1 MTPGTRV
8 AAMLVGLVGILFALA
23 GAVREVVL
31 ASDET
36 LSWRTSAALR
46 RLIEEPYWATWVAA
60 AAAAA
65 LAVGLIVVAL
75 RQLRATDGGP
85 LLIQFQDETG
95 WARLDVRAMERG
107 MSRRL
112 QAALPGVRVRELQL
126 RKTGDVWQVTVS
138 AAVPARDLQGLRQRA
153 HQLLSDD
160 LQRTG
165 GMRLQRLD
173 LVVDGLESLR

>member
-1 MTPGTRV
+1 MTPGARI
-8 AAMLVGLVGILFALA
+8 AAMLVGVVGIVFALA

-31 ASDET
+31 ASDEA
-36 LSWRTSAALR
+36 LRWQTSAALR
-46 RLIEEPYWATWVAA
+46 RLTDEPDWATWVAA

-65 LAVGLIVVAL
+65 LAVALIILAL
-75 RQLRATDGGP
+75 RQFRATDGGP
-85 LLIQFQDETG
+85 LLIQFQDEAG

-112 QAALPGVRVRELQL
+112 QVALPGVRVRDLQL
-126 RKTGDVWQVTVS
+126 RKTADVWQVTVS
-138 AAVPARDLQGLRQRA
+138 AAVPARDLRGLRQRM
-153 HQLLSDD
+153 HTLLSDD

-173 LVVDGLESLR
+173 LVVDGLEPRP